1 MKLSSKHGNLALGG
15 VSIVTGMVILVLT
28 KIQGLEFLKNGMP
41 GAGMFPTLCAIAVA
55 ACGGLLILEVLGS
68 ERKAK
73 RAGEND
79 PERQENLINVNELRN
94 LLIFMV
100 LGGLILVLS
109 DYIGLL
115 TCLCLSIIVYIKIQ
129 GKDPWWK
136 AVTIGIGV
144 TIFLYLVFAVFLRV
158 PLPKGPFGF

>member
-15 VSIVTGMVILVLT
+15 ASIAVGIVILILT
-28 KIQGLEFLKNGMP
+28 RMQGLKFLKNEMP
-41 GAGMFPTLCAIAVA
+41 GAGMLPILCAIAVSV
-55 ACGGLLILEVLGS
+55 CGGLLILEILGA
-68 ERKAK
+68 EQ
-73 RAGEND
+73 RARREGAGNPELEENI
-79 PERQENLINVNELRN
+79 LNVNELRN

-100 LGGLILVLS
+100 LGVLILVLA

-115 TCLCLSIIVYIKIQ
+115 TCLCLSVVAYIKIE

-136 AVTIGIGV
+136 ALAIGVGV

>member
-1 MKLSSKHGNLALGG
+1 MKLSGKHGNLALGG
-15 VSIVTGMVILVLT
+15 VSIVTGIIILVLT
-28 KIQGLEFLKNGMP
+28 KIQGLGFLKNGMP

-55 ACGGLLILEVLGS
+55 VCGGLLILEVLGS

-73 RAGEND
+73 REGKHD
-79 PERQENLINVNELRN
+79 PELQENLININELRN

-136 AVTIGIGV
+136 AIAIGIGV